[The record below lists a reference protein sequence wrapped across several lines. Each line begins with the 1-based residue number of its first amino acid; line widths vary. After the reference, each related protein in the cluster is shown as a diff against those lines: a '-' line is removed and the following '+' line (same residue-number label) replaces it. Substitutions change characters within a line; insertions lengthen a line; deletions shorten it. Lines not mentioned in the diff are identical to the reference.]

1 MRLKR
6 TRPETPGVAMSPLI
20 DCVFLLLIF
29 FLVTTMLKKRDR
41 DIDVELPESSSAV
54 RLPPANDVTVIG
66 VNREG
71 RVFWDGVAS
80 SRGQVRDRL
89 RWLAEQSPEQR
100 IRVDADAE
108 AAIVHV
114 AELLDAC
121 QLCGLANVGI
131 RTYDEDY
138 NRGR

>member
-6 TRPETPGVAMSPLI
+6 AKTDVPEVAMSPLI

-29 FLVTTMLKKRDR
+29 FLVTTMLKKTDR
-41 DIDVELPESSSAV
+41 DIDVSLPESSSAV
-54 RLPPANDVTVIG
+54 KLPPADDVTVIG
-66 VNREG
+66 VNRLG
-71 RVFWDGVAS
+71 RVFWDGVES
-80 SRGQVRDRL
+80 TRGQMRDRL
-89 RWLAEQSPEQR
+89 RWLATSTPGQR
-100 IRVDADAE
+100 IRVDADADVP
-108 AAIVHV
+108 IVHV
-114 AELLDAC
+114 AEILDAC